1 MRAFEMRTSHIAAGR
16 AVSLLTTTR
25 ERVHVGHGALKFTL
39 AAGSARLL
47 DHAQEVFVQR
57 AGVCRDFAHLGITS
71 SV

>member
-1 MRAFEMRTSHIAAGR
+1 
-16 AVSLLTTTR
+16 VSLLTTTR